1 MKIVWKKYLFISLFL
16 LIKIIAIC
24 QIESGLKL
32 ITRAEDFKLQE
43 RVLLTLDQDFYLA
56 GESINFSALTFDA
69 ALQMPIEFSS
79 IVYVE
84 LFNQDDNVIC
94 GKKVL
99 LKQGECANYLP
110 LPRKLETGYYY
121 IRAYTNYMK
130 NFGPGAFFTKKIKVV
145 NPFFRIRYQDSAD
158 STLNKMKLNISAEG
172 GKIVYGIENKIAF
185 YLSDFNDSIH
195 VLLYKNDSVV
205 AKVNTKNGFG
215 VFNFTP
221 VINDRYRV
229 EATSLN
235 KKKVVIELND
245 IVQSGVTC
253 KLDSINERNAY
264 LTVITKNYD
273 KFPISVFVENNTILY
288 EYTNTISKPESL
300 LKIELP
306 VGLNKVIFK
315 NSNQE
320 EVSERLIYIKP
331 KSKLEITAN
340 LDKPKVLQGDSA
352 ILHINTNA
360 NDSIHYV
367 VALNLGNQNTAPAL
381 KELIEST
388 LYNTSV
394 ASLTGDVSFNNLQY
408 IHSNSETINDYIMK
422 FQNTGTT
429 NAKLKNINY
438 LPEISH
444 DIVSGSVKKTKD
456 QSLAVDKNIYLS
468 FIDSICWINRCKTD
482 NSGKFVAAL
491 PIDYQGSNLIV
502 SVNDT
507 TDNYTLK
514 LDDEFYPD
522 FLKVTKEHYYPDS
535 TLKYI
540 IESRMLNLQVNDAYS
555 ESNKS
560 TKSLRPDLRFY
571 GYPDSEYK
579 FKNYLVPNFEE
590 FISDIVKK
598 ATIVKKGKQ
607 VEIKLFNKTE
617 HRIIGD
623 NPLIILDGIPLLN
636 ADNIASIPADKF
648 ESIRIVSNKFF
659 FGTDFFDGIV
669 DITSNKKSFD
679 LVDMDKNATRFMFSP
694 VITTKDDYQQQN
706 SRTPNYL
713 SSVYF
718 NTINSASGNENIVI
732 RLPQNTGNYSLSVFG
747 YTKAGECR
755 SLFEPNALVIGR

>member
-1 MKIVWKKYLFISLFL
+1 MFWKKYFFIALFL
-16 LIKIIAIC
+16 LIKIISNC
-24 QIESGLKL
+24 QTESSLKL
-32 ITRAEDFKLQE
+32 TTHAEEFKLQE

-56 GESINFSALTFDA
+56 GESINFSVLTFDV

-99 LKQGECANYLP
+99 LKQGECTSYLT

-130 NFGPGAFFTKKIKVV
+130 NFGPGAFFTKKIKIV
-145 NPFFRIRYQDSAD
+145 NPFYRVKYQDNVD
-158 STLNKMKLNISAEG
+158 VTQNKMKLDISAEG

-185 YLSDFNDSIH
+185 YLANFNDTIH

-205 AKVNTKNGFG
+205 AKVNTKNSFG
-215 VFNFTP
+215 IFSFVPIMN
-221 VINDRYRV
+221 NRYKIEV
-229 EATSLN
+229 TSL
-235 KKKVVIELND
+235 KKEKAVVELND

-253 KLDSINERNAY
+253 KLDSINERNTY
-264 LTVITKNYD
+264 LTVIAKNYD

-288 EYTNTISKPESL
+288 EYTNTISKPESS

-306 VGLNKVIFK
+306 VGLNKIILK

-331 KSKLEITAN
+331 KTKLEITAN
-340 LDKPKVLQGDSA
+340 LDKPKALQGDSVV
-352 ILHINTNA
+352 LHINTNV

-367 VALNLGNQNTAPAL
+367 VALNLGNQNTSPAL

-388 LYNTSV
+388 LYNSSI
-394 ASLTGDVSFNNLQY
+394 AAFTGYASFNELPYNG
-408 IHSNSETINDYIMK
+408 SNSGTINDYIMK
-422 FQNTGTT
+422 YQNTGTANT
-429 NAKLKNINY
+429 KLKNINY
-438 LPEISH
+438 LPEISQ
-444 DIVSGSVKKTKD
+444 DIVSGSVRKMSD
-456 QSLAVDKNIYLS
+456 QSLAVNKNIYLS

-502 SVNDT
+502 TVNDT
-507 TDNYTLK
+507 TDNYILK

-522 FLKVTKEHYYPDS
+522 FLKVTKERYYPDS
-535 TLKYI
+535 ALKDI

-555 ESNKS
+555 ESHKS
-560 TKSLRPDLRFY
+560 TSPTRPELRFY
-571 GYPDSEYK
+571 GYSDSEYK
-579 FKNYLVPNFEE
+579 FKKYLVPNLEE
-590 FISDIVKK
+590 FISEIVKK
-598 ATIVKKGKQ
+598 ATIVKKGKK
-607 VEIKLFNKTE
+607 VEIKVFNKTE

-623 NPLIILDGIPLLN
+623 NPLIIFDGIPLFKT
-636 ADNIASIPADKF
+636 DNIASIPDEKL

-659 FGTDFFDGIV
+659 LGSDVFDGIV

-679 LVDMDKNATRFMFSP
+679 LVDMDKNSTRIMFSP
-694 VITTKDDYQQQN
+694 VIATKDNYQQQN
-706 SRTPNYL
+706 PRTPNYL
-713 SSVYF
+713 SNIYF
-718 NTINSASGNENIVI
+718 NKINSALGNENIVI
-732 RLPQNTGNYSLSVFG
+732 RLPQNTGNYSLTVFG
-747 YTKAGECR
+747 YTKAGEYG
-755 SLFEPNALVIGR
+755 SISIPNILTIDR